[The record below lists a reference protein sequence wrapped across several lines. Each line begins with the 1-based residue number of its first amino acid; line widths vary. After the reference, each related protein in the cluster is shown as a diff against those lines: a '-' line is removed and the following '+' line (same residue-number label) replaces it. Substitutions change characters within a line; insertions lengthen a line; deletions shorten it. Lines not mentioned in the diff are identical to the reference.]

1 MAQSSFLSGLVLVIV
16 GLIGVFWGYRVF
28 RILLPL
34 YGAVAGY
41 LVAYHWLGQS
51 SIFLALVIGVI
62 LAVLFALLAY
72 LYWSVLVTIAG
83 VILGIGI
90 AALIAGSLNLGN
102 FLFYVL
108 AVVFAVV
115 FGWLLWK
122 IRDELIII
130 LTVLFGAGAAAEGVG
145 LMLGLRTGFV
155 AQLQPNPTWLLLLV
169 GVVWIVLVIVGLLW
183 QWPRYRHLGL
193 YGFGGPVTQPAVTAP
208 AAMPKAAPAPA
219 ATPQVSSAAPSQV
232 ATRGGEGISVAGA
245 AAVGAGAAVVASKV
259 EEPSAPVVDAA
270 GAADEVGAGTVVAAG
285 AVTAAATSK
294 GDETV
299 AATTEAAGEAT
310 EAASGAAE
318 AASDA
323 GIGAVAAAGAVAV
336 SMADKGDEA
345 ADMTGEAAGEATEA
359 ASGAAEAAG
368 DAGAGTMAAAA
379 AVVTGMADKGGDA
392 VDMTADAAAETE
404 EAAQDQ
410 VGQVIDQIEK
420 TFGLEDMAKFKEAL
434 EFVEG
439 VGPAYAEKLR
449 AAGVLTVLDLLRRGS
464 TRKGRVELV
473 EATGIAGKLILKWV
487 NHADLYRIKGVGSEY
502 ADLLEAAGVDT
513 VVELAQRNPANLL
526 PKMVSVNEE
535 KKLVRKTPFQS
546 QVDDWVAQAKGLDR
560 MIQY

>member
-1 MAQSSFLSGLVLVIV
+1 MLQSPFLTGLVLLIV

-51 SIFLALVIGVI
+51 SVFLALIVGVV
-62 LAVLFALLAY
+62 LAVIFALLAY

-90 AALIAGSLNLGN
+90 AALIAGTLNLGS
-102 FLFYVL
+102 FFFYLL
-108 AVVFAVV
+108 AVVLAVV

-122 IRDELIII
+122 VRDELIII

-155 AQLQPNPTWLLLLV
+155 AQAQPNPTWLLLLV
-169 GVVWIVLVIVGLLW
+169 GVVWLVLVVAGLMW
-183 QWPRYRHLGL
+183 QWPRYRNLGL
-193 YGFGGPVTQPAVTAP
+193 YGFGGPAAQP
-208 AAMPKAAPAPA
+208 APAPA
-219 ATPQVSSAAPSQV
+219 APMANAAPAAVAATQVSPASPSQA

-245 AAVGAGAAVVASKV
+245 AAVGAGAAVVAKKM
-259 EEPSAPVVDAA
+259 EEPAAPVVDAA
-270 GAADEVGAGTVVAAG
+270 GAAGEVDAGAVVAAG
-285 AVTAAATSK
+285 AVAAASK
-294 GDETV
+294 SDEAV
-299 AATTEAAGEAT
+299 AATTEAATEATETVSDAADAASDAGVGAMAATGVVVAEMADKGAEAGDMTGEAAGEAT
-310 EAASGAAE
+310 EAVSDAAGAAG
-318 AASDA
+318 DA
-323 GIGAVAAAGAVAV
+323 GIGAVAAAGAVA
-336 SMADKGDEA
+336 A
-345 ADMTGEAAGEATEA
+345 
-359 ASGAAEAAG
+359 
-368 DAGAGTMAAAA
+368 
-379 AVVTGMADKGGDA
+379 GMADKGGEA
-392 VDMTADAAAETE
+392 VDMTAEGAGETE
-404 EAAQDQ
+404 QAAQDQ
-410 VGQVIDQIEK
+410 VGQIIDQIEE
-420 TFGLEDMAKFKEAL
+420 TFGLEDIAKFKEAL

-439 VGPAYAEKLR
+439 IGPAYAEKLR

-464 TRKGRVELV
+464 TRKGRVDLAEV
-473 EATGIAGKLILKWV
+473 TGIAGKLILKWV

-546 QVDDWVAQAKGLDR
+546 QVDDWVAQAKNLQR